1 VRGFCRMAWGTAAVA
16 GVVLGVVAQPVEAET
31 FGTFVAVAGADAGR
45 ITWSAPGVGAVDTI
59 LDGGAPSA
67 QALVNSLGT
76 SAAYAAAPYPGE
88 TAMSTPGTVAT
99 LLNLP
104 SPPAYPLIAATSYPA
119 TTQANVEQPGFLLAS
134 RSDPASSTATA
145 DIGRADGTTAVAH
158 NRSMAKVTA
167 TSEALTA
174 ESESV
179 TRGLLIGGVLRI
191 GNVRSAA
198 QATRTAG
205 GDLRR
210 QSSLTMDGVAVGD
223 TPVGLDEDGLVV
235 LGTSTPL
242 PGGLPPAEVLRQA
255 GLTIQRLAPEET
267 PGGVI
272 AAGLRVTQVQTLPD
286 GHQSV
291 VAVTLGRARAQVT
304 AETVG
309 LPADGLPPA
318 VGPLPA
324 GRSAAPQTSAAGSD
338 STAVQD
344 GLTQP
349 APAGASTSDAPPAE
363 GGDQPAAAVAGEAA
377 APPTGQPL
385 ALGTAKPASVPDP
398 RLSGSGLY
406 LVLALSAAAGAGG
419 FQLVRLRGEHA

>member
-1 VRGFCRMAWGTAAVA
+1 MAWGTAAVA

-223 TPVGLDEDGLVV
+223 TPVGLDEDGLVL

-324 GRSAAPQTSAAGSD
+324 GRSAAPPGEQQTSAAGSD

-349 APAGASTSDAPPAE
+349 SPAGASTSDAPPAE

>member
-1 VRGFCRMAWGTAAVA
+1 MAWGTAAVA

-31 FGTFVAVAGADAGR
+31 FGTFVAIAGADAGR
-45 ITWSAPGVGAVDTI
+45 LTWSAPGVGAVDTI

-76 SAAYAAAPYPGE
+76 SAAFAAAPYPGE

-119 TTQANVEQPGFLLAS
+119 TTEANVEQPAFLLAS

-145 DIGRADGTTAVAH
+145 EIGRADGTIAVAH

-179 TRGLLIGGVLRI
+179 TRGLLIAGALRI

-198 QATRTAG
+198 QATRSAG
-205 GDLRR
+205 GGLRR
-210 QSSLTMDGVAVGD
+210 QSSLTIDGVAVGD
-223 TPVGLDEDGLVV
+223 TPVGLDEDGLVL

-242 PGGLPPAEVLRQA
+242 PGGVPPAEILRQA
-255 GLTIQRLAPEET
+255 GLSIQRLAPEET

-304 AETVG
+304 AGTVG
-309 LPADGLPPA
+309 LPAEGLPPA

-324 GRSAAPQTSAAGSD
+324 GRGTAPATVDAGSD

-349 APAGASTSDAPPAE
+349 APTGASTSDGPPAQ

-377 APPTGQPL
+377 APPTGHPL
-385 ALGTAKPASVPDP
+385 ALGTAKPAPVPDP

>member
-1 VRGFCRMAWGTAAVA
+1 
-16 GVVLGVVAQPVEAET
+16 
-31 FGTFVAVAGADAGR
+31 
-45 ITWSAPGVGAVDTI
+45 
-59 LDGGAPSA
+59 
-67 QALVNSLGT
+67 
-76 SAAYAAAPYPGE
+76 
-88 TAMSTPGTVAT
+88 
-99 LLNLP
+99 
-104 SPPAYPLIAATSYPA
+104 LIAATSYPA

-223 TPVGLDEDGLVV
+223 TPVGLDEDGLVL

>member
-1 VRGFCRMAWGTAAVA
+1 MAWGTAAVA
-16 GVVLGVVAQPVEAET
+16 GLVLGVVAQPVEAEM

-45 ITWSAPGVGAVDTI
+45 ITWSAPGIGAVDTI

-179 TRGLLIGGVLRI
+179 ARSLLIGGVLRI

-223 TPVGLDEDGLVV
+223 TPVGLDEDGLVL

-255 GLTIQRLAPEET
+255 GLTIQRLSPEET

-324 GRSAAPQTSAAGSD
+324 GRSAAPPGEQQTSAAGSD

-349 APAGASTSDAPPAE
+349 SPAGASTSDAPLAE